1 MMPPDP
7 TVAEMLQHVADLVP
21 CPDCLLDP
29 GAALHGQAVE
39 AVYCSHRGAGLSL
52 AGGQF
57 MLVAPIALPEFRAM
71 VAAVDLKLEAAAP
84 AAPLPN

>member
-1 MMPPDP
+1 MMLPDP
-7 TVAEMLQHVADLVP
+7 TVADMLQHVADLVP
-21 CPDCLLDP
+21 CPACLCDP
-29 GAALHGQAVE
+29 AAALHGQAVE
-39 AVYCSHRGAGLSL
+39 AVYCTHRRAGLGL

-57 MLVAPIALPEFRAM
+57 MLVTPIALPEFRAM